1 MGRKGKGREE
11 KGREG
16 KGRERKG
23 KERKGKERKGK
34 ERKGKERK
42 GKERKG
48 RERKGKD
55 TMSRRFTVIR
65 RVKISLPADKAW
77 WKSANLLLKFD
88 KVKTMRTESLSD
100 VTDAT
105 GFFPPS

>member
-1 MGRKGKGREE
+1 MARQDKTWH
-11 KGREG
+11 
-16 KGRERKG
+16 
-23 KERKGKERKGK
+23 
-34 ERKGKERK
+34 
-42 GKERKG
+42 
-48 RERKGKD
+48 

-77 WKSANLLLKFD
+77 WKSVNRLLKFD